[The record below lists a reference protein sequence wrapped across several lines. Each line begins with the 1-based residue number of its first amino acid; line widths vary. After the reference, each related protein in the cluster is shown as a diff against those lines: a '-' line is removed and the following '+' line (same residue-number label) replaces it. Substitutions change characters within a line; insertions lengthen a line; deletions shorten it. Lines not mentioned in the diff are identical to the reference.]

1 MLWER
6 RAPQPLVDMKMMA
19 ERGVWTTNLTG
30 LLVGFGMFG
39 SFILI
44 PRFVQIDPA
53 VSGFGFGASVTEA
66 GVFLLPSAL
75 VMLVAGPMSG
85 WLGTKYGSRLPM
97 LLGTAICTA
106 SFVVIAAAHAER
118 WQIYLAVTLMGVG
131 IGLAFAAMAN
141 LIVEAVDRT
150 KTSVATAMNTI
161 MRTIGGSLGGQIT
174 ASVVAAHVIAGTSAP
189 SESGFTIAFIISAV
203 GVGAAFCAALA
214 IPSRLPYAARPSAP
228 ATAGGAPAPAQ
239 LATERQAAE

>member
-1 MLWER
+1 
-6 RAPQPLVDMKMMA
+6 MKMMA

-44 PRFVQIDPA
+44 PRFVQVDPA
-53 VSGFGFGASVTEA
+53 VSGFGFAASVTEA

-97 LLGTAICTA
+97 LLGTAICTV
-106 SFVVIAAAHAER
+106 SFVLIAAAHSER
-118 WQIYLAVTLMGVG
+118 WEIYAATTLMGVG

-161 MRTIGGSLGGQIT
+161 MRTIGGSLGGQIA
-174 ASVVAAHVIAGTSAP
+174 ASIVATHLIAGSGLP
-189 SESGFTIAFIISAV
+189 SESGFTQAFLLSAIALLV
-203 GVGAAFCAALA
+203 AFLAGLA
-214 IPSRLPYAARPSAP
+214 IPRRSRADSEPLTGEHPAASVVQP
-228 ATAGGAPAPAQ
+228 AIS
-239 LATERQAAE
+239 R

>member
-1 MLWER
+1 
-6 RAPQPLVDMKMMA
+6 MKMMA

-53 VSGFGFGASVTEA
+53 VSGFGFGATVTEA

-75 VMLVAGPMSG
+75 VMLFAGPISG
-85 WLGTKYGSRLPM
+85 WLGTRYGSKLPM
-97 LLGTAICTA
+97 LLGTAVCTL
-106 SFVVIAAAHAER
+106 SFAVLAVAHAER
-118 WQIYLAVTLMGVG
+118 WEIYLSVTLMGVG

-161 MRTIGGSLGGQIT
+161 MRTIGGSLGGQIS
-174 ASVVAAHVIAGTSAP
+174 ASVVAGHVIAGTSNPA
-189 SESGFTIAFIISAV
+189 ESGFTIAFVISAI
-203 GVGAAFCAALA
+203 GVGAAFCTALL
-214 IPSRLPYAARPSAP
+214 IPSHLPYAARPSAAP
-228 ATAGGAPAPAQ
+228 SAAEPAPVG
-239 LATERQAAE
+239 AAD